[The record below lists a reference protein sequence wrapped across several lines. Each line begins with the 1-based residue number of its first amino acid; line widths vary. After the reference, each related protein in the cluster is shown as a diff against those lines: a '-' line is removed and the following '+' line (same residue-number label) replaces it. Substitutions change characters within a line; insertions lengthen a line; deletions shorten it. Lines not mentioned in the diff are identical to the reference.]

1 MDQQAKPASLS
12 AADVTLE
19 KLVTLIEKASQA
31 IDRLQYEN
39 AQLHAQLQQREA
51 QAAAATAQMQA
62 SALRVRELEAAH
74 ERLAADAHWCRWFR
88 GKYADSTFY
97 GHIETAYRVDFPAPD
112 AESANTAANTEGS
125 EAA

>member
-1 MDQQAKPASLS
+1 MDQQVSTEGHSL
-12 AADVTLE
+12 ADVTLE
-19 KLVTLIEKASQA
+19 NLVALIERASQA

-51 QAAAATAQMQA
+51 QTAAATAQLQA
-62 SALRVRELEAAH
+62 SAMRVKELEAAH
-74 ERLAADAHWCRWFR
+74 ERLATDAHWCRWFR

-97 GHIETAYRVDFPAPD
+97 GHIETAYRADFPMPEAQP
-112 AESANTAANTEGS
+112 ANTEGS